1 MKRTTL
7 IARMK
12 KHGILRPAEE
22 PTLDQA
28 VNEECPVFESR

>member
-12 KHGILRPAEE
+12 KHGILRPPDEN
-22 PTLDQA
+22 TLNQSAHDDSPA
-28 VNEECPVFESR
+28 TDPF